1 MNIKIQV
8 LIILAVLA
16 AMLYI
21 INKIRTKGI
30 ELKYCLL
37 WLLLELGIIVFAGF
51 PQLSKWLSHLL
62 GISQPV
68 NMLFF
73 AGFCFTLPIIFS
85 LFATVSKM
93 SEKVKRLTQELALMN
108 EKLER
113 EEKRKESSD
122 ENESGLKE

>member
-85 LFATVSKM
+85 LSATVSKM
-93 SEKVKRLTQELALMN
+93 SEKVKRLTQELAL
-108 EKLER
+108 KLER

>member
-37 WLLLELGIIVFAGF
+37 WLLLGTGDHSVCRF
-51 PQLSKWLSHLL
+51 P
-62 GISQPV
+62 PV
-68 NMLFF
+68 
-73 AGFCFTLPIIFS
+73 
-85 LFATVSKM
+85 
-93 SEKVKRLTQELALMN
+93 E
-108 EKLER
+108 
-113 EEKRKESSD
+113 
-122 ENESGLKE
+122 

>member
-1 MNIKIQV
+1 MPV
-8 LIILAVLA
+8 
-16 AMLYI
+16 
-21 INKIRTKGI
+21 
-30 ELKYCLL
+30 
-37 WLLLELGIIVFAGF
+37 F

-85 LFATVSKM
+85 LSATVSKM

>member
-51 PQLSKWLSHLL
+51 SP
-62 GISQPV
+62 
-68 NMLFF
+68 
-73 AGFCFTLPIIFS
+73 A
-85 LFATVSKM
+85 
-93 SEKVKRLTQELALMN
+93 E
-108 EKLER
+108 
-113 EEKRKESSD
+113 
-122 ENESGLKE
+122 